1 MKDLTP
7 YKSLF
12 APDAEVRAQE
22 NTITAISL
30 LNGDPV
36 TNTKARS
43 GGISAR
49 IYKNG
54 SWGFASAPGYS
65 DDAMH
70 RVLESARNN
79 AVFLD
84 SKKKGSA
91 ITLPSFPGKGIFHYA
106 KPSTRTQA
114 ELMEFVKTLDSY
126 IAEKYP
132 TLTSRTVTLN
142 QLCIEK
148 NIITTDGC
156 DYSGYNPRCNLMIS
170 MSGIRDG
177 KPVSERQ
184 VLGGLGVFEM
194 LFSEPSA
201 LYPVVDELY
210 EALQRKINGV
220 YAEKGMKTCILDADL
235 AGILAHEAIGHTV
248 ESDLVIAGS
257 VARNYM
263 NKKAAAECVTLVDF
277 AHTAFGKTCP
287 IPIPVDDEGTEGRDA
302 IIIENGILKNYM
314 HNKESA
320 LAFDT
325 EPMGNARAYRFSDE
339 PLVRMRNTAILPG
352 KDKLED
358 MIASVEDGYY
368 LMNPGN
374 GQADATSEFMFS
386 VTRGF
391 EIKNGKLGRALLDT
405 TISGVA
411 FDVLQS
417 ITMIS
422 DDFKWVSGGM
432 CGKKQ
437 PIPVGMGGPAI
448 KCVMNIG

>member
-1 MKDLTP
+1 MRDISS
-7 YKSLF
+7 YKKLFSL
-12 APDAEVRAQE
+12 DTELRMQE
-22 NTITAISL
+22 NSVTAISL

-36 TNTKARS
+36 TNTRVRS
-43 GGISAR
+43 GGVCAR
-49 IYKNG
+49 VYKNG

-65 DDAMH
+65 DEAV
-70 RVLESARNN
+70 RRALSSAEGN

-84 SKKKGSA
+84 SKRHGAGTALPTIPGSGSFRYSE
-91 ITLPSFPGKGIFHYA
+91 PSRI
-106 KPSTRTQA
+106 SQA
-114 ELMEFVKTLDSY
+114 ELMDFLKSIDSY

-132 TLTSRTVTLN
+132 SLMSRIVALN

-148 NIITTDGC
+148 SIVTSFGTEYDGF
-156 DYSGYNPRCNLMIS
+156 NPRCNLIIS

-184 VLGGLGVFEM
+184 VLGGLGVFEL
-194 LFSEPSA
+194 LFCEPEKLYSEIDA
-201 LYPVVDELY
+201 LY

-257 VARNYM
+257 VAKDYM
-263 NKKAAAECVTLVDF
+263 GKKAASECVTLVDF

-287 IPIPVDDEGTEGRDA
+287 IPIPVDDEGTEGRDTV
-302 IIIENGILKNYM
+302 IIENGILKNYM

-320 LAFDT
+320 LEFGV

-358 MIASVEDGYY
+358 MIASVDDGYY

-374 GQADATSEFMFS
+374 GQADSTSEFMFS

-448 KCVMNIG
+448 KCIMNIG